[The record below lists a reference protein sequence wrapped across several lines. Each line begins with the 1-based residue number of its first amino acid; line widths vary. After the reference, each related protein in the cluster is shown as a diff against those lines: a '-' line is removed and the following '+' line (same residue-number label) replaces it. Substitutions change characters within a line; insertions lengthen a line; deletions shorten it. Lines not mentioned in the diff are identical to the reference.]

1 MESDQ
6 SEENDA
12 DDQEI
17 SQNLPEEL
25 EDDQEVSQNLIEQI
39 DEQEVSQ
46 QDEDDDE
53 EKSQDME
60 MQVID
65 EYNAPQSNEKALA
78 EELTNGQDS
87 SETKADPDAEMVSED
102 ELPEAVQPKV
112 QDAEEVSDDE
122 LPGPKL
128 AELPADTE
136 VVSEDEL
143 PAASKKDSSKRK
155 VDEGYDPGSPT
166 DVSEVPEKKT
176 KVDGEL
182 EKEEEKD
189 KKKKLPD
196 LDKHWKAVKDDPAD
210 FTGWTY
216 LLQYVDQEV
225 SLNFFFW
232 GFFLI
237 SCFFLEHRMTLK
249 LPVKRMMHS

>member
-6 SEENDA
+6 SEENDNIV
-12 DDQEI
+12 DEQEI

-39 DEQEVSQ
+39 DDQEVSQ
-46 QDEDDDE
+46 NNIREDDEEE

-143 PAASKKDSSKRK
+143 PAASKKDSGKRK

-182 EKEEEKD
+182 EKEEEKE

-225 SLNFFFW
+225 SFSFNFFLR
-232 GFFLI
+232 FFLN
-237 SCFFLEHRMTLK
+237 
-249 LPVKRMMHS
+249 

>member
-6 SEENDA
+6 SEENDEIV

-17 SQNLPEEL
+17 SQNLPEEIL
-25 EDDQEVSQNLIEQI
+25 DEEEVSQNLIEQI
-39 DEQEVSQ
+39 EDQEVSPPISLPDSPQ
-46 QDEDDDE
+46 IIREEEDDEE

-65 EYNAPQSNEKALA
+65 EYNAPQSNEKATA

-143 PAASKKDSSKRK
+143 PAASKKDSGKRK

-182 EKEEEKD
+182 EKEEEKE

-225 SLNFFFW
+225 SFF
-232 GFFLI
+232 
-237 SCFFLEHRMTLK
+237 K
-249 LPVKRMMHS
+249 K

>member
-6 SEENDA
+6 SEVN

-25 EDDQEVSQNLIEQI
+25 DDDQEVSQNLIEQN
-39 DEQEVSQ
+39 DDQEVSQ
-46 QDEDDDE
+46 NIREDEDDEE

-143 PAASKKDSSKRK
+143 PAASKKDSGKRK

-166 DVSEVPEKKT
+166 DVLEVPEKKT

-225 SLNFFFW
+225 SFNLIFFRSLEQI
-232 GFFLI
+232 LI
-237 SCFFLEHRMTLK
+237 
-249 LPVKRMMHS
+249 